1 MSKGAFIVFE
11 GISGTGK
18 ETQAKKLAAYLIGKK
33 QKVRIVYHPSPE
45 LKKILSS
52 WKTTRNIHADSEV
65 YLLLADR
72 SDRVQQ
78 AIQPFLKRGEWVVS
92 IRSSISAL
100 VYQGKTRTDRT
111 WIAQEFRRFEP
122 ELDVLFYFDI
132 LPEVARERILSRNRK
147 TGEPVGRFES
157 LEELTRRRHNYSE
170 VLRAIPHVTI
180 DAGRTVEQVFGDV
193 TSYIVRHYKL

>member
-1 MSKGAFIVFE
+1 MKGKLIVFE

-33 QKVRIVYHPSPE
+33 QKVNVVYHPSPE

-78 AIQPFLKRGEWVVS
+78 AIQPSLKQGEWVIS
-92 IRSSISAL
+92 LRSSISAL
-100 VYQGKTRTDRT
+100 VYQGITQKDRM

-122 ELDVLFYFDI
+122 EPDVLFYFDI
-132 LPEVARERILSRNRK
+132 SPAVARERILSRNRK

-157 LEELTRRRHNYSE
+157 LEELTRRRRYYSE

-180 DAGRTVEQVFGDV
+180 DAERTFDQVFGDI